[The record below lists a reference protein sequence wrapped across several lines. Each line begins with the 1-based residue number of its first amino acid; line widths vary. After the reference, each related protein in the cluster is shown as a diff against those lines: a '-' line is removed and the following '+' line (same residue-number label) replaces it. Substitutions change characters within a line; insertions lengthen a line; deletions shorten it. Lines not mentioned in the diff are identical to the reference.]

1 MGDYDFLK
9 LYDGVLC
16 MYVCMYVCG
25 WVCICFGF
33 LYFVCVWVS
42 TWYFE
47 VDVSENQ
54 NCGSGWK
61 DNQAA
66 DCELK
71 LFFFFFFFCLFWF
84 NGWAI

>member
-9 LYDGVLC
+9 LYDGVL
-16 MYVCMYVCG
+16 CMYVCG

-47 VDVSENQ
+47 VDFSENQ

-71 LFFFFFFFCLFWF
+71 LFFFFGLFWF